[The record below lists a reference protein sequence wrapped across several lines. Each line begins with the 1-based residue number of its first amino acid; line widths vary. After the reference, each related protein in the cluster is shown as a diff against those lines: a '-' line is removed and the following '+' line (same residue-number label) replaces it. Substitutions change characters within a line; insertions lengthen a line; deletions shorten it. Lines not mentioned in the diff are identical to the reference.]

1 MLNQDEFV
9 LIYQKNTRPLYAFVS
24 RRVGGDRALAEDIVQ
39 EAWMRA
45 VATWPQ
51 RGVPDQPDA
60 WLRRV
65 ARNLIVSH
73 FRRRR
78 PQHVDP
84 AELDLRENRFNPET
98 PWAAALVNWGL
109 ARLRRRQAEL
119 IEAFHIEG
127 KSVAE
132 IAAEMGLSE
141 RAVEGRLSRARAS
154 LRRRLQPYIN
164 EEILRGNEN
173 AEQART

>member
-1 MLNQDEFV
+1 MLSEDELV
-9 LIYQKNTRPLYAFVS
+9 LIYRRTTGPLYAFVS

-45 VATWPQ
+45 VATWPR
-51 RGVPDQPDA
+51 RGVPDQPAA
-60 WLRRV
+60 WLKRV
-65 ARNLIVSH
+65 ARNLLASH

-78 PQHVDP
+78 PQPVDP
-84 AELDLRENRFNPET
+84 SEIRLEDDRFSPET

-109 ARLRRRQAEL
+109 ARMRRGQAEL

-127 KSVAE
+127 KSLRE
-132 IAAEMGLSE
+132 IAEETGLSE
-141 RAVEGRLSRARAS
+141 RAIEGRLSRARAK
-154 LRRRLQPYIN
+154 LQRRLLPYITD
-164 EEILRGNEN
+164 EPTRGNEN